1 MDCNLIIRKARGRV
15 SGMLS
20 SFRDAENV
28 CDSAPLSARIPFPHT
43 EHDFLR
49 KGIPQLAGKHGNL
62 SAMVSVMG
70 DEISK
75 KADRVWTKAFDVAVG
90 RDGSAQDY
98 AESFAA
104 LFHCP
109 QSLRRGDL
117 GTIELIEYL
126 AALGRRR
133 KPHDTYIVHMG
144 HDRLNGTAFA
154 PRRACLPSLRK
165 EDGRLDSD

>member
-1 MDCNLIIRKARGRV
+1 MDCNLIIGKARGRV

-49 KGIPQLAGKHGNL
+49 NGIPQLAGKHGNL
-62 SAMVSVMG
+62 SAMVSV
-70 DEISK
+70 ISDK
-75 KADRVWTKAFDVAVG
+75 ISEKADRVWTKAFDMAVG

-109 QSLRRGDL
+109 QSLRRSRAVGGGGGKRVL
-117 GTIELIEYL
+117 HGKIQEIEVYAPP
-126 AALGRRR
+126 AAEESVAQIL
-133 KPHDTYIVHMG
+133 T
-144 HDRLNGTAFA
+144 FA
-154 PRRACLPSLRK
+154 
-165 EDGRLDSD
+165 